1 MAPLSGLLGGHVDQV
16 ALIVPDLESAMDGYT
31 GSLGVSF
38 HQFDVDQDMGSF
50 SGSSAQFRVRIAVAQ
65 VGTCS
70 IELIQP
76 ASGVTFYSK
85 HLETHAPGVH
95 HFGVYVD
102 DLAKA
107 RTGLA
112 ARGYRAI
119 LDGNIRDLG
128 EFSYFEAPDLHCV
141 VEPLQLSLKL
151 PLFLAKHARIYH
163 GR

>member
-107 RTGLA
+107 RPRTNHRSASRYPWSPLPA
-112 ARGYRAI
+112 WDVPRR
-119 LDGNIRDLG
+119 
-128 EFSYFEAPDLHCV
+128 EAPC
-141 VEPLQLSLKL
+141 EPG
-151 PLFLAKHARIYH
+151 PNRP
-163 GR
+163 R